1 MGDVVNLRRMKKRRK
16 LLEAAAAAKQNRM
29 RNGRTGAE
37 KSNDRRTEQRRQ
49 ARLDALRLDVTGE

>member
-1 MGDVVNLRRMKKRRK
+1 MGEVVNLRRMKKRRK
-16 LLEAAAAAKQNRM
+16 LLEAAEAAKQSRM

-37 KSNDRRTEQRRQ
+37 KSNDRRAEQRRQ